1 MFGFGVRRLCR
12 AAQLATAA
20 LVLLSAVASLTWPFG
35 WDQGVFA
42 QVGDVIARGGLPYRD
57 GWDVKG
63 PLVYYLL
70 ALSQVSFGV
79 NQWGIRVF
87 DLSLLAAGT
96 WSLTRIVTSL
106 TSPGTGR
113 WTGLVFPLIYLSG
126 GYWDT
131 AQPDGWVALLLTI
144 AGLVI
149 VPARR
154 YDRLR
159 LGGAGALIGFCAL
172 MKWFYVAYLLL
183 PMLATLAVR
192 RSGSQG
198 PTLRIVGTV
207 AAFLLPIAASVVWF
221 GAHGALHD
229 VVEAQFAYPAAVNV
243 QQFGIFSLNLGVRAH
258 GVAKFL
264 MKPHVLAALPAMIA
278 GLLVLWHTA
287 RGCALVLSAWI
298 AIGLGCVVLQNRFV
312 DYQWLPLVPPLV
324 VLCAVGL
331 HMALGGSIGEAAVET
346 SKQWSTD
353 RTALLAMLT
362 AVVLTGSVALAPA
375 MAVARWATLASGI
388 KSPEQYYDEYFPQ
401 VSAGMKAA
409 NYLREHTTAH
419 DQIAVWGGN
428 GGILFLSRRT
438 SATRFG
444 TYGPLVFGEGT
455 EIRARYR
462 QEYLHGLERARPM
475 YFVVSTEDLSDTAT
489 PRNLQG
495 FPELLTFVAQN
506 YELEKRFGG
515 GVSIL
520 RRRGITATE
529 APTTAGS
536 R

>member
-1 MFGFGVRRLCR
+1 MPGPGVRRLCR
-12 AAQLATAA
+12 AAQLPTAA

-70 ALSQVSFGV
+70 ALSQTLFGV

-106 TSPGTGR
+106 TSAGTGR

-154 YDRLR
+154 YDMLR
-159 LGGAGALIGFCAL
+159 LGGAGALIGLCAL
-172 MKWFYVAYLLL
+172 MKWFYAGYLLL
-183 PMLATLAVR
+183 PVLATLAVR

-198 PTLRIVGTV
+198 STLRIVGTV
-207 AAFLLPIAASVVWF
+207 AAFILPIAAGVLWF
-221 GAHGALHD
+221 GGHGALHD
-229 VVEAQFAYPAAVNV
+229 VLEAQFAYPAAVNA
-243 QQFGIFSLNLGVRAH
+243 QQFGIFSLNLGVRAR

-264 MKPHVLAALPAMIA
+264 LKPHVLAALPAMIA

-287 RGCALVLSAWI
+287 RGRALVLSAWI

-331 HMALGGSIGEAAVET
+331 HTALGGSIGEAAVE
-346 SKQWSTD
+346 SKESSTE
-353 RTALLAMLT
+353 RIALLAMLT
-362 AVVLTGSVALAPA
+362 AVVLTGAVALAPA
-375 MAVARWATLASGI
+375 MAVARWATLVSGI
-388 KSPEQYYDEYFPQ
+388 KSPEQYYDDYFPQ

-409 NYLREHTTAH
+409 NYLREQTTTH
-419 DQIAVWGGN
+419 DQIAVWGAN
-428 GGILFLSRRT
+428 AGILFLSRRAT
-438 SATRFG
+438 ATRFG

-462 QEYLHGLERARPM
+462 QEYLHRLERARPM
-475 YFVVSTEDLSDTAT
+475 YFVVSTEDLSDTLT
-489 PRNLQG
+489 PRNLQE
-495 FPELLTFVAQN
+495 FPELLAFVAQN
-506 YELEKRFGG
+506 YEVVKRFGG
-515 GVSIL
+515 GVAIL
-520 RRRGITATE
+520 RRRATTATE
-529 APTTAGS
+529 APPTAGS
-536 R
+536 Q